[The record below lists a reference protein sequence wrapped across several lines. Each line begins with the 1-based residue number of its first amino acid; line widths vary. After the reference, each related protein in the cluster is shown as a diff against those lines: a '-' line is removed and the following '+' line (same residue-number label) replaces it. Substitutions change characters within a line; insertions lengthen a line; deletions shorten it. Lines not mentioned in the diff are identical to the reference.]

1 MSRTA
6 DFLTEAEE
14 AHAQGRATPEHKKML
29 KAHHGKNWSA
39 KAKKAGAEPRFG
51 PHRQTH
57 SQLKFARTG
66 AKSSLERSGQDFN
79 ILGHAALPGGHAG
92 YGRSM

>member
-1 MSRTA
+1 
-6 DFLTEAEE
+6 
-14 AHAQGRATPEHKKML
+14 ML